1 MTKREIIGKYYPQ
14 LAEEELLDEIDEVGV
29 LKTLRAGEA
38 LIDMG
43 QYIKTIPLVYEGKIK
58 IFREDEEGN
67 ELFLYYLYPGEPC
80 ALSLV
85 CSTSDKMSQVR
96 AMTTEETKLLA
107 LPVQYMNEFMAK
119 YPSWYRFVV
128 GTYSARMEEML
139 NTIDSIAFHKMDE
152 RLLEYLDKTV
162 QANGNRF
169 IKGTHQEIAYE
180 LNTSREVISRLLKQ
194 LEKKGLIKLS
204 RNLIEVVH

>member
-1 MTKREIIGKYYPQ
+1 MTKREILKKYYPQ
-14 LAEEELLDEIDEVGV
+14 LIEEELINEIEKVSF
-29 LKTLRAGEA
+29 LKTIAANEP
-38 LIDMG
+38 LIDAG

-58 IFREDEEGN
+58 IFREDEDGN

-85 CSTSDKMSQVR
+85 CSTADRKSQIR
-96 AMTTEETKLLA
+96 AMTIEETKILA
-107 LPVQYMNEFMAK
+107 LPVDSMNAFMAK
-119 YPSWYRFVV
+119 YPSWYRFVIS
-128 GTYSARMEEML
+128 TYSARMEEML
-139 NTIDSIAFHKMDE
+139 HTIDSIAFHKMDE
-152 RLLEYLDKTV
+152 RLLTYLDKAV
-162 QANGNRF
+162 QANGSRF

-194 LEKKGLIKLS
+194 LEKRGLIKLS